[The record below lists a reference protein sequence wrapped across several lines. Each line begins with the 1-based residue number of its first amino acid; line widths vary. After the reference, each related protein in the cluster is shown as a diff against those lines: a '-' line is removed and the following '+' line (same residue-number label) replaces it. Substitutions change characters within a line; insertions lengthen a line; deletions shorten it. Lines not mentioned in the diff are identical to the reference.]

1 MIKTTLL
8 SLVFLATVTVDRSK
22 VRFGDVDAF
31 LKSQNGNVGVIESQK
46 VYKVIPAYN
55 KINLEKVKKDSARWF
70 ELMSKA
76 TKEYK
81 KCIREVAKSQN
92 LSLVVEL
99 GGIQNYKVVNIT
111 DLCIKRVKTI
121 TLSLYPK
128 SQKSKDIYPKSQK

>member
-1 MIKTTLL
+1 MIKTALL

-46 VYKVIPAYN
+46 VYKAIPAYN
-55 KINLEKVKKDSARWF
+55 KINLEKVKKDSARWY

-81 KCIREVAKSQN
+81 KGIREVAKSQN
-92 LSLVVEL
+92 LRLIVEL
-99 GGIQNYKVVNIT
+99 GGIHDYKVVNIT

-121 TLSLYPK
+121 TPSPYPK
-128 SQKSKDIYPKSQK
+128 SQKSKDTYPKSQK